1 MSQSNDN
8 SETSTGAASTTG
20 TTPKSSLDSSVQ
32 TQPNPNGPG
41 QVLNRIIK
49 RFGGRHLIFRTEM
62 GSWRWLPRP
71 YALVSTFR
79 GPIWLF
85 YGAGQVWLTHRKYQ
99 EFDGWL
105 SRVPR
110 LPAPKTIQLL
120 DKLTDD
126 LTEFTHYCNE
136 HGLEGTV
143 VVEPK
148 VIEFHWTF
156 GYELEKEKMKTE
168 KTNLLDAPFQKL
180 VDAYLHAKKELGFS
194 V

>member
-1 MSQSNDN
+1 MSQAPFDPQNTDSPHLDAGVAAPADQ
-8 SETSTGAASTTG
+8 STS
-20 TTPKSSLDSSVQ
+20 
-32 TQPNPNGPG
+32 NPNGAG
-41 QVLNRIIK
+41 QILNRIIK

-62 GSWRWLPRP
+62 GVWRWLPRP

-85 YGAGQVWLTHRKYQ
+85 YGAGQVWVTHRKYQ

-110 LPAPKTIQLL
+110 LPAPRTIELL
-120 DKLTDD
+120 DSLKDPLN
-126 LTEFTHYCNE
+126 EFTHYCNE
-136 HGLEGTV
+136 NGLEGTV

-156 GYELEKEKMKTE
+156 GYELMQEKMKTE
-168 KTNLLDAPFQKL
+168 KTDLLDAPFQKL
-180 VDAYLHAKKELGFS
+180 VDGYLAAKKELGFT

>member
-110 LPAPKTIQLL
+110 LAAPKTIQLL

-156 GYELEKEKMKTE
+156 GHDDEVDERHKE
-168 KTNLLDAPFQKL
+168 NSSQLLDEHFQNL
-180 VDAYLHAKKELGFS
+180 VDAYLAAKKDLS
-194 V
+194 L

>member
-1 MSQSNDN
+1 MSQTDHN
-8 SETSTGAASTTG
+8 SDSSTTESNA
-20 TTPKSSLDSSVQ
+20 TESTPKNSSENSVKGQ
-32 TQPNPNGPG
+32 ANPNGPG
-41 QVLNRIIK
+41 QILNRIIK

-85 YGAGQVWLTHRKYQ
+85 YGAGQVWVTHRKYQ

-120 DKLTDD
+120 DKLTAS
-126 LTEFTHYCNE
+126 LTEFAHYCNE
-136 HGLEGTV
+136 HGFEGTV

-168 KTNLLDAPFQKL
+168 KTDLLDAPFQKL
-180 VDAYLHAKKELGFS
+180 VDAYLEAKKELGFS

>member
-1 MSQSNDN
+1 MSSTNQNSDSSTVDSNATQSTPDN
-8 SETSTGAASTTG
+8 SLDKSAKTS
-20 TTPKSSLDSSVQ
+20 
-32 TQPNPNGPG
+32 PNPNGPG
-41 QVLNRIIK
+41 QILNRIIK

-62 GSWRWLPRP
+62 GAWRWLPRP

-85 YGAGQVWLTHRKYQ
+85 YGAGQVWITHRKHQ

-110 LPAPKTIQLL
+110 LPAPRTIQLL
-120 DKLTDD
+120 EKLTDP

-148 VIEFHWTF
+148 VLSLIHI
-156 GYELEKEKMKTE
+156 
-168 KTNLLDAPFQKL
+168 
-180 VDAYLHAKKELGFS
+180 
-194 V
+194 

>member
-1 MSQSNDN
+1 MSQTQPDHNQN
-8 SETSTGAASTTG
+8 SDSPSVEAGATPADQST
-20 TTPKSSLDSSVQ
+20 
-32 TQPNPNGPG
+32 PNPNGAG
-41 QVLNRIIK
+41 QILNRIIK

-62 GSWRWLPRP
+62 GAWRWLPRP

-85 YGAGQVWLTHRKYQ
+85 YGAGQVWVTHRKYQ

-110 LPAPKTIQLL
+110 LPAPRTIELL
-120 DKLTDD
+120 DSLKEPLN
-126 LTEFTHYCNE
+126 EFTHYCNE
-136 HGLEGTV
+136 NGLEGTV

-156 GYELEKEKMKTE
+156 GYELMQEKMKTE
-168 KTNLLDAPFQKL
+168 KTDLLDAPFQKL
-180 VDAYLHAKKELGFS
+180 VDGYLAAKKELGFT

>member
-110 LPAPKTIQLL
+110 LPAPKTLQLL

-126 LTEFTHYCNE
+126 LTEFTH
-136 HGLEGTV
+136 
-143 VVEPK
+143 
-148 VIEFHWTF
+148 
-156 GYELEKEKMKTE
+156 
-168 KTNLLDAPFQKL
+168 
-180 VDAYLHAKKELGFS
+180 
-194 V
+194 

>member
-1 MSQSNDN
+1 MSQTDHN
-8 SETSTGAASTTG
+8 SDSSPSESSAPQSTAETS
-20 TTPKSSLDSSVQ
+20 LDTSVK
-32 TQPNPNGPG
+32 TKPNPNGPG
-41 QVLNRIIK
+41 QMLNRIIK

-85 YGAGQVWLTHRKYQ
+85 YGAGQVWVTHRKYQ

-110 LPAPKTIQLL
+110 LSAPKTVQLL
-120 DKLTDD
+120 DKLTQP
-126 LTEFTHYCNE
+126 LTEFAHYCNE

-168 KTNLLDAPFQKL
+168 KTNLLDEPFQKL
-180 VDAYLHAKKELGFS
+180 VDAYLDAKKELGFS

>member
-1 MSQSNDN
+1 MSQTDHN
-8 SETSTGAASTTG
+8 SDSSTTESNA
-20 TTPKSSLDSSVQ
+20 TESTPENSSENSVKGQ
-32 TQPNPNGPG
+32 ANPNGPG
-41 QVLNRIIK
+41 QILNRIIK

-85 YGAGQVWLTHRKYQ
+85 YGAGQVWVTHRKYQ

-120 DKLTDD
+120 DKLTAS
-126 LTEFTHYCNE
+126 LTEFAHYCNE
-136 HGLEGTV
+136 HG
-143 VVEPK
+143 
-148 VIEFHWTF
+148 F
-156 GYELEKEKMKTE
+156 ELS
-168 KTNLLDAPFQKL
+168 LI
-180 VDAYLHAKKELGFS
+180 HI
-194 V
+194 